1 MHQNRSVSH
10 ILKGNANHQKDKCP
24 FHQGCLTLKS
34 NNLFCYTGVEVR
46 QLKKWWQLLMAVALS
61 VSLAGCS
68 VDDWFAEQI
77 DPPES
82 LVELESEFPSASV
95 SQLVERPLG
104 KTETVTLDRVI
115 DGDTLKVE
123 FENGATESIRLLLVD
138 TPETSHP
145 TLPVQPFGE
154 DAKSFVERWL
164 PEGDTITLEYDVGR
178 YDRYQRTLAYVWYD
192 DAMLNEELLRRG
204 LARVAYVYAPNTQHI
219 DAFREVER
227 AARQALLGI
236 WSLEDYVTG
245 NGFDHEATE
254 PAKPARD
261 TDDCDIKGNIN
272 RDGEKIYHVPGGA
285 SYERTIPEAMFCT
298 EEEAREAGFR
308 SAAR

>member
-1 MHQNRSVSH
+1 M
-10 ILKGNANHQKDKCP
+10 
-24 FHQGCLTLKS
+24 
-34 NNLFCYTGVEVR
+34 R
-46 QLKKWWQLLMAVALS
+46 QLKQWWQLLLVLVLS

-77 DPPES
+77 EPPES
-82 LVELESEFPSASV
+82 LVELESDYPAADV
-95 SQLVERPLG
+95 GTKVRAPIG

-123 FENGATESIRLLLVD
+123 FESGATESVRLLLVD

-154 DAKSFVERWL
+154 DAKAFVARWL
-164 PEGDTITLEYDVGR
+164 PEGETIVLEYDVGR

-219 DAFREVER
+219 DAFRDVER
-227 AARQALLGI
+227 AARRELLGI
-236 WSLEDYVTG
+236 WSIEDYVTG
-245 NGFDHEATE
+245 NGFDHGAAR
-254 PAKPARD
+254 PAKPRPEPSEA
-261 TDDCDIKGNIN
+261 CDIKGNIN

-285 SYERTIPEAMFCT
+285 SYERTNPEEMFCT
-298 EEEAREAGFR
+298 EGEAEAAGFR
-308 SAAR
+308 RAAR

>member
-1 MHQNRSVSH
+1 MTKKRTSV
-10 ILKGNANHQKDKCP
+10 LFRK
-24 FHQGCLTLKS
+24 GCLTEAS
-34 NNLFCYTGVEVR
+34 NNLFCYTHKEVR
-46 QLKKWWQLLMAVALS
+46 QLKTWWYWTLVLVLTFILS
-61 VSLAGCS
+61 GCTA
-68 VDDWFAEQI
+68 DDWFGPQI

-82 LVELESEFPSASV
+82 LIELEGDYPSADV
-95 SQLVERPLG
+95 TQQVRRPVG
-104 KTETVTLDRVI
+104 KTESVTLDRVV

-154 DAKSFVERWL
+154 EAKAFVTRWL
-164 PEGDTITLEYDVGR
+164 PEGDTVTLEYDVGR

-192 DAMLNEELLRRG
+192 GVMVNEELLRRG
-204 LARVAYVYAPNTQHI
+204 LARVAYVYAPNTQHV
-219 DAFREVER
+219 DAFRDVER
-227 AARQALLGI
+227 AARRQLLGI

-254 PAKPARD
+254 PAKPTQE

-285 SYERTIPEAMFCT
+285 SYERTVPEEMFCS
-298 EEEAREAGFR
+298 EREAEAAGFR
-308 SAAR
+308 KAAR

>member
-1 MHQNRSVSH
+1 M
-10 ILKGNANHQKDKCP
+10 
-24 FHQGCLTLKS
+24 
-34 NNLFCYTGVEVR
+34 R
-46 QLKKWWQLLMAVALS
+46 QLKQWWQLLLVLVLS

-77 DPPES
+77 EPPES
-82 LVELESEFPSASV
+82 LVELEADYPAAAV
-95 SQLVERPLG
+95 GTKVQAAIG
-104 KTETVTLDRVI
+104 KTETVTLDRVV

-154 DAKSFVERWL
+154 DAKTFVERWL
-164 PEGDTITLEYDVGR
+164 AEGETIVLEYDVGR

-204 LARVAYVYAPNTQHI
+204 LARVAYVYSPNTQHV
-219 DAFREVER
+219 DAFRDVER
-227 AARQALLGI
+227 AARQERLGI
-236 WSLEDYVTG
+236 WSIEDYVTG
-245 NGFDHEATE
+245 NGFDHEAARS
-254 PAKPARD
+254 AKPRPEPGD
-261 TDDCDIKGNIN
+261 ECDIKGNIN

-285 SYERTIPEAMFCT
+285 SYERTIPEEIFCT
-298 EEEAREAGFR
+298 EEAAEAAGFR
-308 SAAR
+308 RAAR

>member
-1 MHQNRSVSH
+1 M
-10 ILKGNANHQKDKCP
+10 
-24 FHQGCLTLKS
+24 
-34 NNLFCYTGVEVR
+34 R
-46 QLKKWWQLLMAVALS
+46 QLKKWWQLLIAVVLS
-61 VSLAGCS
+61 VSLTGCS
-68 VDDWFAEQI
+68 TDDWFAEQI

-82 LVELESEFPSASV
+82 LVELEDDFPSSSV
-95 SQLVERPLG
+95 ARQVARPVG
-104 KTETVTLDRVI
+104 QTETVTLERVI

-123 FENGATESIRLLLVD
+123 FENGATESIRLLLID

-164 PEGDTITLEYDVGR
+164 PEGDAITLEYDVGR

-219 DAFREVER
+219 DAFRAVER
-227 AARQALLGI
+227 EARQDLLGI

-245 NGFDHEATE
+245 NGFSSEATE
-254 PAKPARD
+254 PAQSGRD
-261 TDDCDIKGNIN
+261 ADECNIKGNIN
-272 RDGEKIYHVPGGA
+272 REGTKIYHVPNGA
-285 SYERTIPEAMFCT
+285 SYERTIPEEMFCS
-298 EEEAREAGFR
+298 EKEAIEAGFR
-308 SAAR
+308 RAAR